1 MQEFETT
8 LTEKGQVTIPQE
20 IRRIIGLKPRD
31 KVRFTVV
38 GDVVT
43 LRRATSKLLQG
54 YGAVSPRKEPED
66 FQQARAEV
74 EKGVAEEVVSEA

>member
-20 IRRIIGLKPRD
+20 VRRIIGLQPRD
-31 KVRFTVV
+31 RVRFTVV

-43 LRRATSKLLQG
+43 IKRASSKLLPG
-54 YGAVSPRKEPED
+54 YGAVSPKKRPED
-66 FQQARAEV
+66 FQQVREDV
-74 EKGVAEEVVSEA
+74 EKGVAEDVISEA